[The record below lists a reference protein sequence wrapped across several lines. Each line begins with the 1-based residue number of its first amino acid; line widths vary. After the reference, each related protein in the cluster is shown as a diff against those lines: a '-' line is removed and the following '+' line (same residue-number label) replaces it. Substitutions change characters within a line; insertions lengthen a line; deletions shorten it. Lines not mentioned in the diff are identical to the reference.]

1 MRATLSHDQVEELL
15 PAAALEII
23 EGEELLEV
31 AAHVQQCARCAGL
44 LESYRDVVAGLAT
57 GLPEQ
62 EFPSNRS
69 ARVRDRLLARVAR
82 GPAGAGLISPRH
94 RSTGWVARW
103 GGWAVAAGMAGVLV
117 VHHAVHRP
125 VAYGWLIAGV
135 LVLLL
140 VALAV
145 YTRGQKERIT
155 ALEQRLRSAVDRGVS
170 DSYGEKASRDIVIEG
185 DHGEDNDSRRDH
197 E

>member
-1 MRATLSHDQVEELL
+1 
-15 PAAALEII
+15 
-23 EGEELLEV
+23 
-31 AAHVQQCARCAGL
+31 
-44 LESYRDVVAGLAT
+44 
-57 GLPEQ
+57 
-62 EFPSNRS
+62 
-69 ARVRDRLLARVAR
+69 
-82 GPAGAGLISPRH
+82 
-94 RSTGWVARW
+94 
-103 GGWAVAAGMAGVLV
+103 MAGVLV